1 MKTILKAHSST
12 AFLQKDFV
20 VGMLMYF
27 RAEIIF
33 VYGNLRPVAAKLQ
46 LSLWEVRTAI
56 VEFFFSS
63 KTKGNTFPGVLYVR
77 VLFQGH

>member
-1 MKTILKAHSST
+1 MKTILKAHPST
-12 AFLQKDFV
+12 AFLKKVFV

-33 VYGNLRPVAAKLQ
+33 AYGNLHPVAGKLQ
-46 LSLWEVRTAI
+46 LSLWEVSTAI

-63 KTKGNTFPGVLYVR
+63 KTKGNIFPGVLYVW
-77 VLFQGH
+77 VFQGH